1 MKRQTTILAFAML
14 CAVIGI
20 ALNNADA
27 MAQAPITSN
36 GFRMYNSATDWVT
49 IRPAANGGTG
59 TFLWP
64 LPSAGIFTSD
74 VSGNMT
80 IRTIDDILGDATLTL
95 NNIWVGDATNNPSE
109 LAPGTNNQVLQIS
122 GGAPTWQTINLL
134 PNGTVADATLAW
146 DNVGGSWVENTNVT
160 MNPTTGNIA
169 TTGDVTTGGN
179 TVLGDAA
186 GDAATINAG
195 TVTIPN
201 LGTTATVGGGVLVTD
216 AGGAVEEISI
226 NDLIGES
233 TLTLNN
239 IWVGDA
245 TNNPAELAPGTNNQV
260 LQISGGAPTWQT
272 LNLLPTGTVA
282 DATLVWDNVGGTWVE
297 NTNVTMNPT
306 TGNVATSGDL
316 TTNGSTILGD
326 AAGDAATINAGTV
339 TMPNLGTTT
348 TVTGGVL
355 VTDAAGAV
363 EEISVSDLI
372 EESTLSQDAL
382 WVGDASNNPVELASS
397 GTQGDLLTVNGS
409 GSPAWVTPV
418 AMVQALGTVAGT
430 GTFTYTVNP
439 GINPTGR
446 VILIT
451 LTSTGGPGTGPQ
463 VTHAIANVTAT
474 TFDVEFPINLGAT
487 EEFHW
492 VIY

>member
-1 MKRQTTILAFAML
+1 MNKQLTTLAFAMFCIVGL
-14 CAVIGI
+14 
-20 ALNNADA
+20 NADLF
-27 MAQAPITSN
+27 AQAPITSN

-49 IRPAANGGTG
+49 IRPATNGGTG
-59 TFLWP
+59 TFFWP
-64 LPSAGIFTSD
+64 LPAAGIFTSD

-80 IRTIDDILGDATLTL
+80 IRTIDDVLGDATLTL
-95 NNIWVGDATNNPSE
+95 NNLWVGDALNNPAE

-134 PNGTVADATLAW
+134 P
-146 DNVGGSWVENTNVT
+146 
-160 MNPTTGNIA
+160 
-169 TTGDVTTGGN
+169 
-179 TVLGDAA
+179 
-186 GDAATINAG
+186 
-195 TVTIPN
+195 
-201 LGTTATVGGGVLVTD
+201 
-216 AGGAVEEISI
+216 
-226 NDLIGES
+226 
-233 TLTLNN
+233 
-239 IWVGDA
+239 
-245 TNNPAELAPGTNNQV
+245 
-260 LQISGGAPTWQT
+260 
-272 LNLLPTGTVA
+272 TGTVP

-306 TGNVATSGDL
+306 TGNVAMTGDL
-316 TTNGSTILGD
+316 SMNGNATLGD

-339 TMPNLGTTT
+339 AIPNLGTTA

-355 VTDAAGAV
+355 VTDAGGVVAEISIDDLIGESTLTLNNLWVGDATNSPAELAPGANNQVLRISGGAPTWQTLNVLPTGTVPDATLVWDNVGGTWVENTNVTMNPTTGNIATTGDVTANGSTTLGNAAGDAATINAGTV
-363 EEISVSDLI
+363 TIPNLGTTATVTGGVLVTDAGGVVAEISVDDLI
-372 EESTLSQDAL
+372 GEVTLSQDAL
-382 WVGDASNNPVELASS
+382 WVGDATNNPAELASS

-418 AMVQALGTVAGT
+418 AMVQALGSVTGT

-451 LTSTGGPGTGPQ
+451 LASTGGAGTGPQ
-463 VTHAIANVTAT
+463 VTHSIANVTAT
-474 TFDVEFPINLGAT
+474 TFDVEFPINLAGT